1 MNSTAGLLSENE
13 ILLATLRNITKVWMI
28 LSILVAGTRI
38 ILLRWSW
45 TKGSGLG
52 SWGDEGYCTVFGIWA
67 GWNENGWVIAGEGVH
82 ARMIVILHMNYVDR
96 IWRRVVNE

>member
-28 LSILVAGTRI
+28 LRILVIGTRI

-52 SWGDEGYCTVFGIWA
+52 SWGGEGYCTGFGIWA
-67 GWNENGWVIAGEGVH
+67 GWNENRWVIAGEEVH

-96 IWRRVVNE
+96 I